1 MCNMYMYIVVR
12 FFVLPLQVDLFNNIK
27 PLFANKP
34 LMICVNKI
42 DVLQIED
49 LPEDK
54 KVRLG
59 MTKNK
64 V

>member
-1 MCNMYMYIVVR
+1 M
-12 FFVLPLQVDLFNNIK
+12 FQVELFNNIK

-42 DVLQIED
+42 DVLQVDD

-54 KVRLG
+54 QVRR
-59 MTKNK
+59 
-64 V
+64 VS